1 MRGDYGLATTKL
13 QSHRLTELLQWS
25 LSLRASVKY
34 QVNKSDGILAMGH
47 EEFDRQVNQIT
58 ACETQANELV

>member
-25 LSLRASVKY
+25 LPLRASVKH
-34 QVNKSDGILAMGH
+34 QVNKSDGILAMGR
-47 EEFDRQVNQIT
+47 EEFDRHVNQIT
-58 ACETQANELV
+58 ACEAQANELV

>member
-1 MRGDYGLATTKL
+1 M
-13 QSHRLTELLQWS
+13 ELLQWS

-47 EEFDRQVNQIT
+47 EEFDRHVNQIT
-58 ACETQANELV
+58 ACEAQANKLV